1 MKKRKTWTIILSVLL
16 VCVVV
21 AGVVNSNLFKIKE
34 VRVTVDNGD
43 GTSVELLKQLCDIQV
58 GDNILKVSADKI
70 KKAVEANGR
79 FENVSVI
86 KKYPDVIAINASMRK
101 NNAILEI
108 GDNSYIIVDKN
119 GIAIETLTAPY
130 NDEVVVYCGIRI
142 SQYVISQEV
151 ISKDAHQMGT
161 VKLMMKLFT
170 ELGLDEHI
178 DRVYLGDL
186 SNVYM
191 ISETGK
197 TIRIALASE
206 VEEKIRMLAKPECIE
221 FLYSEEEGFV
231 ELYSNCF
238 VIKKSS

>member
-108 GDNSYIIVDKN
+108 GDSSYIIIDKN